1 MDFPLHI
8 HRLKSFWHAKTND
21 KDGIE
26 SCCVCVPTNSPIG
39 TCERKD
45 KLLVIII
52 IAVMICVWCELA
64 AKLFTMCVLFRFI
77 FILSS
82 LFFFFDLF
90 CVDCLIGGPSTWGK
104 KVGRKWEQNKKVMNQ
119 PSANVSDSTPLMDGQ
134 HQQQQGEGDGP
145 VEPVPPPQTS
155 SSPTA
160 ILHENPFGHSCE
172 GGAPSVSGKKLLQ
185 PQQQQQRCRPAVVN
199 NKTGAKRRVSRV
211 ESLRNLFL
219 RSSKSSSS
227 SMMARAELVPAA
239 QQQQHH
245 SQLTPQQEPSPAP
258 LYPLMMAPDVIQ
270 DAQKKNILIRES
282 SVNTI
287 GSNRLMPLPN
297 RSISLEN
304 VSASSSSSV
313 MGDIQSDVAGTVSKK
328 SHFPYSFI
336 RSRLHRP
343 LLSSSCEAEVETA
356 SNSSNGNNNNNN
368 NKHHPSNQVVACSKS
383 GSELN
388 ANATASCDDL
398 IKETAR
404 QSSHPDLQLASIRY
418 RSVVNVRQN
427 QQEETFKLVR
437 RKRSFSLAALPLSA
451 AEATQQQTSS
461 ANSHRSEESGYESDA
476 TRNGYESPRR
486 TSADNGK
493 PDAVSSIH
501 VSFVSSL
508 KSMEQE
514 PELAGHQRA
523 AALRPTPTP
532 TKNRPM
538 DHHQVDT
545 FSLDGDFDM
554 LDGRLSQQQQ
564 HRCCNCR
571 CNNNNSQ
578 QSDKPPTVM
587 FGVAQLRTLETA
599 GSRSPRHLPVISD
612 SAQASRSHARSSS
625 LDRKKWLQPS
635 ILVEI
640 GNASHINDA
649 MNQMT
654 AAASLPP
661 GYATQHI
668 TQQPPRPSSSF
679 AYAPQYQTQQQAQP
693 QQQQPQRQFKMLR
706 LVKGETGELGI
717 YIKKKPSPDSGS
729 VGYVIAG
736 IEPGALAHRWILS
749 SWPFFSF
756 FELLLLF
763 CEIHFVLFWLFSRD
777 GRLQIGDEIINVNGC
792 RLRGVGLQEAR
803 DILQNSPKEVDI
815 VIARCSGEI
824 SSSSSGRST
833 ATTDESCTDTAE
845 NSPSP
850 TPTPRVSSPSPPRY
864 YDPSIRSSP
873 ALASIHKLTTQ
884 GDTTT
889 SIRNKTPHH
898 QRRSRSAHPQRKSM
912 GPLNINATTTP
923 TDPMATS
930 THGPSAATS
939 TSSEVGLRRPK
950 SLSLFIYTITY
961 EKGAGKKSLGFSV
974 VGGRDSPKGSM
985 GIYVKT

>member
-1 MDFPLHI
+1 
-8 HRLKSFWHAKTND
+8 
-21 KDGIE
+21 
-26 SCCVCVPTNSPIG
+26 
-39 TCERKD
+39 
-45 KLLVIII
+45 
-52 IAVMICVWCELA
+52 
-64 AKLFTMCVLFRFI
+64 
-77 FILSS
+77 
-82 LFFFFDLF
+82 
-90 CVDCLIGGPSTWGK
+90 
-104 KVGRKWEQNKKVMNQ
+104 
-119 PSANVSDSTPLMDGQ
+119 MDGQ
-134 HQQQQGEGDGP
+134 QQQQQQGEGDGP

-185 PQQQQQRCRPAVVN
+185 PQQQQQQQRCRPAVVN

-219 RSSKSSSS
+219 RSSKPSSS

-245 SQLTPQQEPSPAP
+245 SQLTPQQVPSPAP

-313 MGDIQSDVAGTVSKK
+313 MGDIQSNVAGTVSKK

-356 SNSSNGNNNNNN
+356 SNSSSSNGNNNN

-493 PDAVSSIH
+493 PDAASSIH

-571 CNNNNSQ
+571 CNNNSQ

-612 SAQASRSHARSSS
+612 SAQASRYARSSS

-640 GNASHINDA
+640 GSASHINDA

-736 IEPGALAHRWILS
+736 IEPGALAHR
-749 SWPFFSF
+749 
-756 FELLLLF
+756 
-763 CEIHFVLFWLFSRD
+763 
-777 GRLQIGDEIINVNGC
+777 
-792 RLRGVGLQEAR
+792 
-803 DILQNSPKEVDI
+803 
-815 VIARCSGEI
+815 
-824 SSSSSGRST
+824 
-833 ATTDESCTDTAE
+833 
-845 NSPSP
+845 
-850 TPTPRVSSPSPPRY
+850 
-864 YDPSIRSSP
+864 
-873 ALASIHKLTTQ
+873 
-884 GDTTT
+884 
-889 SIRNKTPHH
+889 
-898 QRRSRSAHPQRKSM
+898 
-912 GPLNINATTTP
+912 
-923 TDPMATS
+923 
-930 THGPSAATS
+930 
-939 TSSEVGLRRPK
+939 
-950 SLSLFIYTITY
+950 
-961 EKGAGKKSLGFSV
+961 
-974 VGGRDSPKGSM
+974 
-985 GIYVKT
+985 